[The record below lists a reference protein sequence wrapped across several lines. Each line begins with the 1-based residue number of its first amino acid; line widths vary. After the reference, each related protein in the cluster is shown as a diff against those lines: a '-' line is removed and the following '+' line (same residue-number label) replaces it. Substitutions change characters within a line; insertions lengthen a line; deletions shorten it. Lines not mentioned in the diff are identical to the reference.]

1 MATRLPILKAESM
14 MKTRRLGAKG
24 PEVSAVGLGC
34 MAMSGT
40 YGPVDDAESI
50 ATIHE
55 AIGQGVSLLDTGDFY
70 GRGHNELLL
79 REALKGGMRD
89 RVFLQVKFGA
99 QLEPSGRF
107 IGFDGRPASVKTS
120 LTYTLTRLGTDHVDL
135 YQPARLD
142 PAVPIEETVGAISDL
157 VKAGYV
163 RFIGLS
169 EMGAAT
175 IRRAAAVH
183 PVAALQIEYSLM
195 SRSIETEI
203 LPAVQELGIGV
214 TAYGILSRGLLSRV
228 GASESG
234 RPDIRGRFPRFQG
247 ENLGRNLR
255 LVQAL
260 DRLAKKMGT
269 TAARLASAWVLSR
282 GDYIVPLLGARNRQ
296 QLRDSL
302 GALDLSLTPEQL
314 VEIERAIPAAE
325 VAGGRYDDAGMSSL
339 DSERGRR

>member
-1 MATRLPILKAESM
+1 
-14 MKTRRLGAKG
+14 MKTRHLGAHG

-55 AIGQGVSLLDTGDFY
+55 ALERGVTLLDTGDFY

-79 REALKGGMRD
+79 REALKGGKRD

-107 IGFDGRPASVKTS
+107 IGFDGRPASVKTF
-120 LTYTLTRLGTDHVDL
+120 LTYTLTRLGTGHVDL
-135 YQPARLD
+135 YQPSRLD
-142 PAVPIEETVGAISDL
+142 PRVPIEETIGAVADM
-157 VKAGYV
+157 VRAGYV

-175 IRRAAAVH
+175 IRRAHALH
-183 PVAALQIEYSLM
+183 PIAALQIEYSLM
-195 SRSIETEI
+195 SRSLEKEI
-203 LPAVQELGIGV
+203 LPTLRELGIGV
-214 TAYGILSRGLLSRV
+214 TAYGVLSRGLLARL
-228 GASESG
+228 GPPEPG
-234 RPDIRGRFPRFQG
+234 KTDIRGRFPRFQ
-247 ENLGRNLR
+247 ESNFKQNLI

-260 DRLAKKMGT
+260 DAIAKRIGT
-269 TAARLASAWVLSR
+269 TTTQLACAWVLSR
-282 GDYIVPLLGARNRQ
+282 GDDIIPLLGARNRQ

-302 GALDLSLTPEQL
+302 GALELSLSPADL
-314 VEIERAIPAAE
+314 KEIEKAVPVSA

-339 DSERGRR
+339 DSEQSRAK